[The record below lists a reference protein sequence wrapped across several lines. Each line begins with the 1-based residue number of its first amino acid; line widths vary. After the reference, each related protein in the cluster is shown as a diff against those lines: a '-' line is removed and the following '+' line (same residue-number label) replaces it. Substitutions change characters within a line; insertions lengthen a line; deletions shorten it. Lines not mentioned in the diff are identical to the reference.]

1 MEIYEGYFYAVNAGR
16 YAFIAQSSAEF
27 MLYLNPNAGVPSIN
41 KSSHLFISAQGNAE
55 EKNPYDYFN
64 TNQYK

>member
-1 MEIYEGYFYAVNAGR
+1 VEIYEGYFYAVNAGR

-27 MLYLNPNAGVPSIN
+27 MLYLNPNAGVSSFN
-41 KSSHLFISAQGNAE
+41 KSSHLFISAQGNVE
-55 EKNPYDYFN
+55 DKNPYGYMN